1 MEKKYNER
9 SLNSKETDIYWRFY
23 IYTTQINYE
32 TRQIAVFNNQVNH
45 YFIVILEVQYF
56 KSHGF

>member
-32 TRQIAVFNNQVNH
+32 T
-45 YFIVILEVQYF
+45 YPILII
-56 KSHGF
+56 S